1 MTTAPKTSAQNP
13 RTAVSRRWFALLF
26 TISAAVVL
34 GSYGVFPNRTVAGSP
49 GKETHFGE
57 CMLWEPSRTAPDTF
71 TQSPSIVETTDYPPF
86 TKALTVN
93 GLTLVA
99 DDTVPDAFLELVAQS
114 TREMFS
120 QDSAAS
126 TSIHTAVFTA
136 LHEYMAVL
144 PVVGQEQIEKLFAGR
159 NSDIEA
165 LRNRNSVCDI
175 IVFQSDGQVMEVVEH
190 TLHAVSVIGLHH
202 ALPQEWGISTDS
214 ALYRHMQ
221 VAIEKGYFDP
231 ESYERD
237 IVDPDTYLRVVMQ
250 EFGYW
255 AVTTYWDLQ
264 EPYGPGE
271 GEWSIRTPEELATLL
286 PDLNIMIE
294 DTIGQ
299 FMTTPSDTT
308 LAEIDTFTRNSR

>member
-1 MTTAPKTSAQNP
+1 MSIVPRTSTQNL
-13 RTAVSRRWFALLF
+13 RTAVSRRRFAMLF
-26 TISAAVVL
+26 TISVAVAL
-34 GSYGVFPNRTVAGSP
+34 GGYGVFTDRTATDGP
-49 GKETHFGE
+49 GKETHFGA
-57 CMLWEPSRTAPDTF
+57 CMLREPARTAPDSF
-71 TQSPSIVETTDYPPF
+71 SQSPSIVETTDYPPF

-99 DDTVPDAFLELVAQS
+99 DDSVPDAFLELVAQS

-120 QDSAAS
+120 QDSVSSA
-126 TSIHTAVFTA
+126 SIHTAVFTA
-136 LHEYMAVL
+136 LHDYRAVL
-144 PVVGQEQIEKLFAGR
+144 PVVSQEQIEKLFAGR

-175 IVFQSDGQVMEVVEH
+175 IVFQSDGQVMEVIEH
-190 TLHAVSVIGLHH
+190 ILHAVSVIGLHH
-202 ALPQEWGISTDS
+202 ALPDEWGISTDS

-237 IVDPDTYLRVVMQ
+237 IVDSDTYLRVVMQ

-255 AVTTYWDLQ
+255 AITTAWDFQ
-264 EPYGPGE
+264 EPYGAGE

-286 PDLNIMIE
+286 PDLNTMIKE
-294 DTIGQ
+294 TIGQ
-299 FMTTPSDTT
+299 FMTAPSDTT
-308 LAEIDTFTRNSR
+308 LAEIKGPF